1 MTGPHDQWAIEHE
14 VPRQSP
20 VAVGPLSL
28 MIRFLG
34 LDESSLYGEVLA
46 LAAVAL
52 VTLMTLGGSHFVFS
66 DYLQS
71 GRLIGD
77 VCTGSLAPSFWSHK
91 PVRAAFLIAQP
102 QRRGSL

>member
-1 MTGPHDQWAIEHE
+1 
-14 VPRQSP
+14 
-20 VAVGPLSL
+20 

-52 VTLMTLGGSHFVFS
+52 VTLTSGGSHFVFS

-71 GRLIGD
+71 VRLIGD
-77 VCTGSLAPSFWSHK
+77 VCTGSLTPSFWSHK
-91 PVRAAFLIAQP
+91 PVRAAFLLAQP